1 MSVSRYDIF
10 LANLDPT
17 IGSEINKT
25 RPVVVI
31 SDDLLNRHL
40 KTVVACPLTTTSLHP
55 GWRSRIQTTCAGQE
69 AEIAVDQI
77 RSISKLR
84 LIKRLDRLSAVTAA
98 ELRRVITEMYGG

>member
-1 MSVSRYDIF
+1 MPVSRYDIF

-40 KTVVACPLTTTSLHP
+40 KTVVACPLTTTIHLT
-55 GWRSRIQTTCAGQE
+55 WRSRIQTVCAGRD
-69 AEIAVDQI
+69 AEIAIDQI
-77 RSISKLR
+77 RAISKQR
-84 LIKRLDRLSAVTAA
+84 FIKRLDRLSASVA
-98 ELRRVITEMYGG
+98 EDLRRVITEMYGN

>member
-31 SDDLLNRHL
+31 SDDLLNQHL
-40 KTVVACPLTTTSLHP
+40 KTVVACPLTTSLHP
-55 GWRSRIQTTCAGQE
+55 AWRSRIQTACAGLE

-77 RSISKLR
+77 RAISKLR

>member
-1 MSVSRYDIF
+1 MPVSRYDIF

-31 SDDLLNRHL
+31 SDDLLNRYL
-40 KTVVACPLTTTSLHP
+40 KTVVACPLTTSIHLS
-55 GWRSRIQTTCAGQE
+55 WRSRIQTVCAEQD

-77 RSISKLR
+77 RAISKQR
-84 LIKRLDRLSAVTAA
+84 LIKRLDRLSAGTAA
-98 ELRRVITEMYGG
+98 ELRRVITEMYGS

>member
-1 MSVSRYDIF
+1 MQVSRYDIF
-10 LANLDPT
+10 LANLDPS

-31 SDDLLNRHL
+31 SDDLHNRHL
-40 KTVVACPLTTTSLHP
+40 KTVVACPLTSSLHP
-55 GWRSRIQTTCAGQE
+55 TWRSRIQTVCAGQD

-77 RSISKLR
+77 RAISKQR
-84 LIKRLDRLSAVTAA
+84 LIKRLDRLSATTAA

>member
-1 MSVSRYDIF
+1 MVINRYDIY

-40 KTVVACPLTTTSLHP
+40 KTVVACPLTSSLHP
-55 GWRSRIQTTCAGQE
+55 TWRSRIQAVCHGRD

-77 RSISKLR
+77 RTISKQR
-84 LIKRLDRLSAVTAA
+84 LVKRLDRLSAATAA
-98 ELRRVITEMYGG
+98 KLRRVITEMYGS

>member
-31 SDDLLNRHL
+31 SDDLLNQHL
-40 KTVVACPLTTTSLHP
+40 KTVVACPLTTSLHP
-55 GWRSRIQTTCAGQE
+55 SWRSRIQTLCAGQE

-77 RSISKLR
+77 RAISKLR
-84 LIKRLDRLSAVTAA
+84 LIKRLDRLSAATAA